1 MNSSYLFC
9 GFLLMASRTPI
20 MAKRKRNINIVVNVP
35 MFPKIN
41 NFHEIKNAKF
51 LKLQRLSRFAKLLTH
66 AANDDQ
72 IEDQN

>member
-1 MNSSYLFC
+1 
-9 GFLLMASRTPI
+9 
-20 MAKRKRNINIVVNVP
+20 